1 MSRATAIGG
10 IAILL
15 WSSLAALAVVTRR
28 LPPFETL
35 TLSFGIAFAAGIAIL
50 AARRR
55 LLRLRQPGRAWGL
68 GFAGIFAYHALYFIA
83 LDHAP
88 AAEASLIN
96 YLWPLLI
103 VLFSAFLPG
112 ERLRLRHVLG
122 AALGLAG
129 TALIVLAAA
138 RTGAEP
144 AGRGAML
151 GYACAFAAAFAWAGY
166 SVANRTLRAVPSELI
181 VGIGGLV
188 ALAASLV
195 HGLAEPNIVPRGV
208 EWAALTGLGLG
219 PVGLAFF
226 FWDHATKH
234 GDLALLGTLSYAT
247 PLLSTGLL
255 VVCGAAHAGGTL
267 AAAAALVVGGAVV
280 SAGLPRRRGAPL
292 IPPAAS
298 NPSR

>member
-1 MSRATAIGG
+1 MPVSRATATGG
-10 IAILL
+10 LAILL

-35 TLSFGIAFAAGIAIL
+35 ALSFAIAFAAGLVML

-55 LLRLRQPGRAWGL
+55 LARLRQDWRAWAL
-68 GFAGIFAYHALYFIA
+68 GFAGIFAYHAFYFIA
-83 LDHAP
+83 LDQAP

-103 VLFSAFLPG
+103 VLFSALLPG
-112 ERLRLRHVLG
+112 ERLRARHVAG
-122 AALGLAG
+122 ATIGLTG
-129 TALIVLAAA
+129 TALIVLAGV
-138 RTGAEP
+138 GA
-144 AGRGAML
+144 AGRGSAL
-151 GYACAFAAAFAWAGY
+151 GYACAFAAALTWAAY
-166 SVANRTLRAVPSELI
+166 SVANRRLRAVPSDLI
-181 VGIGGLV
+181 AGVSGLV
-188 ALAASLV
+188 ALAAALV
-195 HGLAEPNIVPRGV
+195 HLAVEPSIAPRGG
-208 EWAALTGLGLG
+208 EWMALLGLGLG

-234 GDLALLGTLSYAT
+234 GDLAALGTLSYAT

-255 VVCGAAHAGGTL
+255 IVCGEARAGAALVL
-267 AAAAALVVGGAVV
+267 AAALIVGGAAV
-280 SAGLPRRRGAPL
+280 SVGLPRF